1 MVVPTSRSLS
11 KSKPKLIGLTG
22 GIGAGKSVAAKI
34 FATLGIP
41 IFDSDRAGKDL
52 LEKDTEVRRKVVDI
66 FGDKAYV
73 KGTPDRKYLAGIVF
87 SDPDMREKLNAII
100 HPSVRRA
107 FRDFA
112 DEHASAPYVI
122 NEAAILI
129 ETGAYEQL
137 DALILVTAPEDV
149 RIERVTKRDGV
160 TAEEV
165 RKRMGAQWP
174 EEKKRGYA
182 QYVIE
187 NDGVQAL
194 IPAVLKIHRA
204 LLGSEGPQKS

>member
-11 KSKPKLIGLTG
+11 KSKTKLIGLTG

-41 IFDSDRAGKDL
+41 IFDSDRAGKEL
-52 LEKDTEVRRKVVDI
+52 LEKDPGVRRDVVDV
-66 FGDKAYV
+66 FGEKAYV
-73 KGTPDRKYLAGIVF
+73 NGAPDRKYLAGVIF
-87 SDPDMREKLNAII
+87 SDPSMREKLNAII
-100 HPSVRRA
+100 HPAVRRA
-107 FRDFA
+107 FRVFA
-112 DEHASAPYVI
+112 DEHPSAPYVI

-129 ETGAYEQL
+129 ETGAYRQL

-165 RKRMGAQWP
+165 RKRMAAQWP
-174 EEKKRGYA
+174 EEKKRGFA

-187 NDGVQAL
+187 NNGEQPL
-194 IPAVLKIHRA
+194 IPAVLEIHRA
-204 LLGSEGPQKS
+204 LLESEGPQ